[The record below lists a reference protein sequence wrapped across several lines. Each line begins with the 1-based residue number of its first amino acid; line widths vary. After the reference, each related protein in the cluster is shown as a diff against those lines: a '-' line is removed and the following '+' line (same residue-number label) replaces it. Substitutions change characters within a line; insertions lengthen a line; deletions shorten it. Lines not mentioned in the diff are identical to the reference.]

1 MKHDTRLRR
10 NLFLVVIRAT
20 VNRKGTT
27 MNAFLSRLR
36 EPSTYAGVSVLLG
49 VFGVNVA
56 PEIMQPAVQ
65 VITGLAALAAVVL
78 REGKR

>member
-1 MKHDTRLRR
+1 MS
-10 NLFLVVIRAT
+10 
-20 VNRKGTT
+20 
-27 MNAFLSRLR
+27 AFLSRLR

-56 PEIMQPAVQ
+56 PEIMQPVVQ